1 MTLAEFKLL
10 DTYLARIDSHNPDNR
25 VVIFEKGE
33 LEELL
38 HVKKINI
45 ANLKVR
51 LKHLLSNVIE
61 IEDSETKKS
70 VRMITLF
77 ESAFADQ
84 DDEGLW
90 QIQLECTAKAMKY
103 IFNIENIGYLRY
115 KLKCV
120 TSLKSRQAYIL
131 FLYLESNR
139 FRSPFVVEL
148 EELKKIL
155 CCDKEQHY
163 KVFKQFNQKSI
174 KTYS

>member
-61 IEDSETKKS
+61 IEDSETKEKCKNDN
-70 VRMITLF
+70 
-77 ESAFADQ
+77 AF
-84 DDEGLW
+84 
-90 QIQLECTAKAMKY
+90 
-103 IFNIENIGYLRY
+103 
-115 KLKCV
+115 
-120 TSLKSRQAYIL
+120 
-131 FLYLESNR
+131 
-139 FRSPFVVEL
+139 
-148 EELKKIL
+148 
-155 CCDKEQHY
+155 
-163 KVFKQFNQKSI
+163 
-174 KTYS
+174 